1 MVSMS
6 SSTKLTAMKLLDKL
20 YFSPGSQTEKGTK
33 FERFTQSFLQTD
45 PLWSEQF
52 EKVWMWD
59 QWPDRWGPD
68 TGIDLVAQRRDGGKT
83 AIQCKFYDPQ
93 SRVSKADIDTFLS
106 ASGRGGFTERI
117 IVSTTTQW
125 GPNAETAIRDQSIPV
140 RRIGLND
147 FEQSRINWDLFDPA
161 TPTVLELSGS
171 SDLRPY
177 QRNAIDQVTQGFT
190 DHDRGRLIMACG
202 TGKTFTSLRLAE
214 EYVGS
219 RGTVLFLVP
228 SIALLSQALREWTNN
243 TEVGIAPMAVCS
255 DAKAT
260 RGRRTNEDSPEISV
274 VDLALPATTD
284 PDRLAQRM
292 SDTRVNGEGMRVVF
306 ATYHSIDVV
315 AQAQKLAGLDPFD
328 LIICDEAHRTTG
340 ATLAGTDESA
350 FVRVHDED
358 YIRASKR
365 LYMTATPR
373 IYDDASKAKAGRAQA
388 VLASMDDEEIYGPE
402 FYRLGFG
409 DAVGMGMLTD
419 YKVLIL
425 TVNQEAVGE
434 AMQEAFARDGELTL
448 DDATRLIGCWN
459 GLAKR
464 GDVEHSFDLDPQPM
478 RRAVAFAK
486 DIKSSKKVA
495 AQFTDVVSTYID
507 NQDDETPENLL
518 AVEARHVDGSMNAM
532 ERTELLDW
540 LKEETETNS
549 CRVLSNARC
558 LSEGVDV
565 PSLDAVMFL
574 NPRRSV
580 VDVVQSVGR
589 VMRLAKGKKYGY
601 IILPVVVPAGVAPEK
616 ALDDNKNFQV
626 VWDVLQAL
634 RAHDERF
641 DAMVNK
647 VELNTNR
654 DAKIDIVGV
663 GFGGPDDAEA
673 GACSDAEGTSGTGSA
688 VQGALALKLSK
699 MDELRDAI
707 YARMVKKVG
716 SRTYWDQWA
725 KDIAVIAQNHIAR
738 ITTLVNDPDTDAA
751 SHFEVFLDALRLN
764 LNESITRG
772 GAIEM
777 LAQHM
782 ITKPVF
788 DALFAEYAFTDHNPV
803 SQVMD
808 RMVATLT
815 AMHVDAE
822 AESLE
827 KFYDS
832 VRLRAAGIDNA
843 EGKQKIITE
852 LYESFF
858 KNAFPRAADAMGV
871 VYTPIEIVDFILRS
885 VNDVLQQEFGRSISD
900 EGVHVIDPFTGTGTF
915 IVRLLQSGLIDP
927 ADLAR
932 KYASELHANEIL
944 LLAYYIAA
952 INIETTFHDLQ
963 AQAHEVEL
971 DVEDYEPFSGIVL
984 TDTFQ
989 LTEDGDL
996 TDEEVFPANNSRA
1009 EAQKTLDIQVIVG
1022 NPPYSRGQTSES
1034 DENANIK
1041 YPSLDARLRDTFAA
1055 RTDATNKNMLYDSYM
1070 RAIRWASDRI
1080 GNEGVIGFVTN
1091 GGWLEGNTAAGVRK
1105 TLAEEFSSIYV
1116 FNLRGNA
1123 RTAGVLRQ
1131 KEKGNVFGSGGRTT
1145 IAVFLLVRT
1154 QGHSGPATI
1163 HYRDIGDYL
1172 SREEK
1177 LAIVADST
1185 LDAVPWQQITPNQ
1198 YGDWINQRDEDYLTY
1213 PILGG
1218 NSLDTISAF
1227 YDYSVGL
1234 QTGRDAWAL
1243 SSSRS
1248 ALDTN
1253 LTRFVG
1259 TYNAERDRFAQHAAT
1274 HNLVAPKGS
1283 DTVGVVSTDDT
1294 QIKWNRSLRDRLAKG
1309 RPLTRQPGR
1318 TTVSLYR
1325 PFNSQYIDHS
1335 DGLVYLPA
1343 VARRYFPTARHE
1355 NYGFWLVGT
1364 GSAVPFTALATR
1376 LIPDLH
1382 LAGAG
1387 STGQFFPRYRW
1398 EPAED
1403 EGTIALDLGSEV
1415 VDGYRH
1421 VDNITDDFHQ
1431 LLQER
1436 YGNHVTKDDIFFFLY
1451 GLLHSPEY
1459 RERYAGELKQM
1470 LPRIPHVPAE
1480 SFHAF
1485 VEAGRELFHLHAD
1498 YEEADPYP
1506 LEIIG
1511 GEQADLLQPTG
1522 SDADYYRVQKMRF
1535 PTGKKATDAPDTLI
1549 LNPNL
1554 TVSGIPEEAYRYHL
1568 GSRSAIEWI
1577 IRQYQVTTD
1586 KASGIVNDPNQWG
1599 IEHGNPRYILE
1610 LLQKVVFVSVRTVEI
1625 IESLP
1630 PLTAE
1635 SDSK

>member
-1 MVSMS
+1 MESMS
-6 SSTKLTAMKLLDKL
+6 SSTELTAMKLLDKL
-20 YFSPGSQTEKGTK
+20 YFSPGSQTEKGTR

-190 DHDRGRLIMACG
+190 DHHRGRLIMACG

-214 EYVGS
+214 EYVGP

-243 TEVGIAPMAVCS
+243 TDLGIAPLAVCS
-255 DAKAT
+255 DPKAT
-260 RGRRTNEDSPEISV
+260 RGRKANDDTPEISV

-284 PDRLAQRM
+284 PHRLAERM
-292 SDTRVNGEGMRVVF
+292 KDNRTGGEGMRVVF
-306 ATYHSIDVV
+306 ATYQSIDVV
-315 AQAQKLAGLDPFD
+315 AQAQQLAGLEPFD
-328 LIICDEAHRTTG
+328 LVICDEAHRTTG
-340 ATLAGTDESA
+340 ATLAGTEESA
-350 FVRVHDED
+350 FVRVHDEA
-358 YIRASKR
+358 YLKAEKR

-373 IYDDASKAKAGRAQA
+373 IYDDASKAKAGKAQA
-388 VLASMDDEEIYGPE
+388 VLASMDDEDVYGPE
-402 FYRLGFG
+402 FFRLGFG
-409 DAVGMGMLTD
+409 DAVEMGMLTD

-425 TVNQEAVGE
+425 TVNQETVGE

-464 GDVEHSFDLDPQPM
+464 GDAEHSFDLDPQPM
-478 RRAVAFAK
+478 RKAVAFAR

-495 AQFTDVVSTYID
+495 NQFTDVVSTYIN
-507 NQDDETPENLL
+507 NQTVEAPEDLL
-518 AVEARHVDGSMNAM
+518 AVEAKHVDGSMNAM

-540 LKEETETNS
+540 LKEDTNPNE

-647 VELNTNR
+647 VELNKKR
-654 DAKIDIVGV
+654 DTKINVMGV
-663 GFGGPDDAEA
+663 GFGGEDDGNGGESAGGAEA
-673 GACSDAEGTSGTGSA
+673 DSGSDDGSGSS
-688 VQGALALKLSK
+688 VQGALDLRLSQ

-725 KDIAVIAQNHIAR
+725 KDIAVIAQNHITR
-738 ITTLVNDPDTDAA
+738 ITSLVDDPQSEA
-751 SHFEVFLDALRLN
+751 SHQFEVFLDALRRN
-764 LNESITRG
+764 LNESITRD

-777 LAQHM
+777 VAQHM

-788 DALFAEYAFTDHNPV
+788 DALFEGYAFTDHNPV

-808 RMVATLT
+808 RMVDSLT

-827 KFYDS
+827 SFYES

-900 EGVHVIDPFTGTGTF
+900 EGVHVLDPFTGTGTF

-963 AQAHEVEL
+963 AEAHDVEL
-971 DVEDYEPFSGIVL
+971 QAEDYEPFSGIVL

-996 TDEEVFPANNSRA
+996 TDEVVFPANNTRA
-1009 EAQKTLDIQVIVG
+1009 EAQKKLDIQVIIG
-1022 NPPYSRGQTSES
+1022 NPPYSVGQTSGN
-1034 DENANIK
+1034 DDNANVS
-1041 YPSLDARLRDTFAA
+1041 YPTLDARVSDTFAA
-1055 RTDATNKNMLYDSYM
+1055 RTDATNKNSLYDSYL

-1080 GNEGVIGFVTN
+1080 GDEGVIGFVTN
-1091 GGWLEGNTAAGVRK
+1091 GGWIEGNTAAGVRK

-1116 FNLRGNA
+1116 FNLRGNQ
-1123 RTAGVLRQ
+1123 RTAGETSR
-1131 KEKGNVFGSGGRTT
+1131 KEGGKVFGSGSRNTV
-1145 IAVFLLVRT
+1145 AVFLLVRT
-1154 QGHSGPATI
+1154 QGHNGPATI

-1213 PILGG
+1213 PILGD
-1218 NSLDTISAF
+1218 NK
-1227 YDYSVGL
+1227 
-1234 QTGRDAWAL
+1234 
-1243 SSSRS
+1243 
-1248 ALDTN
+1248 
-1253 LTRFVG
+1253 G
-1259 TYNAERDRFAQHAAT
+1259 T
-1274 HNLVAPKGS
+1274 
-1283 DTVGVVSTDDT
+1283 DT
-1294 QIKWNRSLRDRLAKG
+1294 QPAAFAIYSRGLATARDSWVYNFSLPCLEENITRSIDFYNSEVDRATQPGYTPDFDPTKLSWNRADKTNVLR
-1309 RPLTRQPGR
+1309 GR
-1318 TTVSLYR
+1318 TITHRESAYREGLYR
-1325 PFNSQYIDHS
+1325 PFARTN
-1335 DGLVYLPA
+1335 VYFDRAYNDMVYRLEQL
-1343 VARRYFPTARHE
+1343 FPTAQHD
-1355 NYGFWLVGT
+1355 NHGFYVTGVGSDKEFSGLASRLV
-1364 GSAVPFTALATR
+1364 
-1376 LIPDLH
+1376 PDLA
-1382 LAGAG
+1382 LWG
-1387 STGQFFPRYRW
+1387 SSNGQFFPRYRW
-1398 EPAED
+1398 ELAED
-1403 EGTIALDLGSEV
+1403 EGTIAFDLGGEV
-1415 VDGYRH
+1415 VDGYRR
-1421 VDNITDDFHQ
+1421 VDNITDEFHR
-1431 LLQER
+1431 LLQGR
-1436 YGNHVTKDDIFFFLY
+1436 YGNQVTKDDVFFFLY

-1470 LPRIPHVPAE
+1470 LPRVPHVPAK
-1480 SFHAF
+1480 SFQPF

-1506 LEIIG
+1506 LEIVG
-1511 GEQADLLQPTG
+1511 GEQADLLQTPD
-1522 SDADYYRVQKMRF
+1522 SEADYYRVQKMRF
-1535 PTGKKATDAPDTLI
+1535 PTGKKAADAPDSLI
-1549 LNPNL
+1549 LNPYI
-1554 TVSGIPEEAYRYHL
+1554 TVRGIPETAYRYQL

-1599 IEHGNPRYILE
+1599 IEHGNPRYILD
-1610 LLQKVVFVSVRTVEI
+1610 LLQKVITVSVRTVEI
-1625 IESLP
+1625 TERLP
-1630 PLTAE
+1630 SIDTKGV
-1635 SDSK
+1635 DQ